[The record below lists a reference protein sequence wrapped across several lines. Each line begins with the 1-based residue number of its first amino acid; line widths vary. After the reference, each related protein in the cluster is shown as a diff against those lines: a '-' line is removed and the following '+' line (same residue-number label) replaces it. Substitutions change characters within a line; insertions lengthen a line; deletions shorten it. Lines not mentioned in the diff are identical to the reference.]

1 MIETTYWAIKEE
13 AFQSLKIA
21 AKVQRETSAENK
33 KLIAARL
40 AAGGS
45 AHSVSGSVGVL
56 NVVGV
61 LSKTEEDALWYGG
74 TSFENLNA
82 SLSSLLAD
90 PSVSVIVLNVD
101 SPGGEVN
108 GTNEFAARI
117 AESPKWM
124 VACVDGMA
132 CSAAYWIASQAPIV
146 LAQET
151 SELGSIGV
159 VATYVDASGFYEK
172 IGLKVHQIVS
182 SQSPM
187 KRPDLG
193 TEEGMAEV
201 RKTIDSLASIF
212 VGKVSKG
219 RGVTEE
225 VVLEEFGRGGV
236 LVGVEAIKARMAD
249 GLSTL
254 RDVLGLTGGRME
266 IVNQAIPVAA
276 AADAPAPAPAQSPA
290 PEIESAAFQKGIA
303 AGIEQERARLRA
315 IDDLGPMTSFESIVS
330 EAKYGAHPKDAA
342 GVLLAVH
349 EESRKRKESL
359 RSDVAADA
367 AQLPA
372 DLRSS
377 ETEPSEREALVGGLI
392 DAMKSAS
399 NTTVGGQR

>member
-1 MIETTYWAIKEE
+1 MIETTYWAIKDE

-21 AKVQRETSAENK
+21 AKVQREPSAENR

-45 AHSVSGSVGVL
+45 AHSVSGAVGVL
-56 NVVGV
+56 NIVGV

-90 PSVSVIVLNVD
+90 PSVAVIVLNVD

-117 AESPKWM
+117 AESTKL
-124 VACVDGMA
+124 VIACVDGMA

-146 LAQET
+146 MTQET
-151 SELGSIGV
+151 SELGSIGI
-159 VATYVDASGFYEK
+159 VATYVDASGWYEK

-236 LVGVEAIKARMAD
+236 LVGVEAIRAKMAD

-266 IVNQAIPVAA
+266 IVSQTPVAVAA
-276 AADAPAPAPAQSPA
+276 AAPVEAVAPVQSDTDA
-290 PEIESAAFQKGIA
+290 AAFQKGVA
-303 AGIEQERARLRA
+303 AGVEQERARIRA
-315 IDDLGPMTSFESIVS
+315 IDDLGPMSSFESIVS
-330 EAKYGAHPKDAA
+330 EAKYGANPKDAA

-349 EESRKRKESL
+349 EESRKRKEAL
-359 RSDVAADA
+359 RSDVVADA
-367 AQLPA
+367 AQLPV
-372 DLRSS
+372 DLRTS
-377 ETEPSEREALVGGLI
+377 EAEPSEREALVGGLI
-392 DAMKSAS
+392 DAMKTAS